1 MVSTE
6 TCYDVGVIGAGIAG
20 AALAAELSCT
30 HRVILLEQEDQ
41 PGYHATGRSAAV
53 FTSIYGNETVR
64 ALTRASRTQLLY
76 PSPSFTDTPFV
87 APLGCMFIA
96 RPDQLTQLT
105 DFHSRPDIHAA
116 TQWLDAAQARHRC
129 PLLRPGHI
137 AAAVEEPDALSID
150 VHALQQAY
158 LRQFRQQGGLFL
170 TRAQVM
176 GMTRQ
181 SDTWQLTLPQ
191 ETVRCR
197 IVVNAAGAWA
207 DHIAALAGQARSLVQ
222 PMRRTAVLVD
232 VPPGTAIETFPL
244 VIDID
249 EEFYFKPDAG
259 LLLVSPADET
269 PSDPCDAQPEEWDIA
284 VAIDRLMNATS
295 LEVQRVRH
303 AWAGLRSFSPD
314 RTPIAGPDPELPAF
328 FWCAG
333 QGGYGIQTAP
343 ALARL
348 LASRIRC
355 EPCPADIVAEG
366 LSFGDLDPARP
377 SLAT

>member
-1 MVSTE
+1 MVILTRHSIPPVRYAHTKAPASMVSTE

-96 RPDQLTQLT
+96 RPDQLTQLA

-158 LRQFRQQGGLFL
+158 LRQFRQQGG
-170 TRAQVM
+170 
-176 GMTRQ
+176 
-181 SDTWQLTLPQ
+181 
-191 ETVRCR
+191 
-197 IVVNAAGAWA
+197 
-207 DHIAALAGQARSLVQ
+207 RS
-222 PMRRTAVLVD
+222 
-232 VPPGTAIETFPL
+232 
-244 VIDID
+244 
-249 EEFYFKPDAG
+249 
-259 LLLVSPADET
+259 
-269 PSDPCDAQPEEWDIA
+269 
-284 VAIDRLMNATS
+284 
-295 LEVQRVRH
+295 
-303 AWAGLRSFSPD
+303 
-314 RTPIAGPDPELPAF
+314 
-328 FWCAG
+328 
-333 QGGYGIQTAP
+333 
-343 ALARL
+343 
-348 LASRIRC
+348 
-355 EPCPADIVAEG
+355 
-366 LSFGDLDPARP
+366 RP
-377 SLAT
+377 SRWCNFGCGRGPSSGGFGGDV